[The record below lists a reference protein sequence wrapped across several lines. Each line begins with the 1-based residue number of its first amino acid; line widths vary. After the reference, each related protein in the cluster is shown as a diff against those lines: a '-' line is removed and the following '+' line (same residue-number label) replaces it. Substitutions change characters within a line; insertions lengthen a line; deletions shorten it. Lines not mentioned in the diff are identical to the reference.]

1 MKLLIITIIFG
12 VTSTIINSQEL
23 NKLPVIDSLK
33 IDNNSIENLFYKLDE
48 FEFYRDLTELKRDFS
63 INAETAKLW
72 LEASLNT
79 LNKSSFNKEIISAI
93 DELSLWAAP
102 FGLKLLET
110 IKLKKNITALDIGF
124 GLGFPLLEVAMRLG
138 EPSKVC
144 GS

>member
-79 LNKSSFNKEIISAI
+79 LNKSSFNKENNLTPGYLHS
-93 DELSLWAAP
+93 SLYEQYLEDSKFNP
-102 FGLKLLET
+102 FR
-110 IKLKKNITALDIGF
+110 TALGMIQAGAV
-124 GLGFPLLEVAMRLG
+124 GYLAYRHIKKWVI
-138 EPSKVC
+138 KK
-144 GS
+144 